1 MAIHPDAIALICS
14 FEGYLRPL
22 KDGTDRVKPYFC
34 PAGVATVGFGSIFR
48 SDGSRV
54 AMTDPPITKAEAMDL
69 MDLELTRKCEP
80 AVSRL
85 ITVPLHPLMHGALI
99 SFVYNCG
106 EGALRGS
113 GLRKAVNERRWSDVT
128 AELAKWRMGGGR
140 ILPGLVRR
148 RSAEAAMFMKGVAAQ
163 RTSTPAND
171 NEGGW
176 LVKLWRAA

>member
-14 FEGYLRPL
+14 FEGYLKPL

-34 PAGVATVGFGSIFR
+34 PANVATVGFGSIFR
-48 SDGSRV
+48 RDGSRV
-54 AMTDPPITKAEAMDL
+54 AMTDPPITRLEAVQL
-69 MDLELTRKCEP
+69 MNLELGKKCEP

-113 GLRKAVNERRWSDVT
+113 GLRRAVNERRWSDVP
-128 AELAKWRMGGGR
+128 AEFAKWRMGGGR

-148 RSAEAAMFMKGVAAQ
+148 RSAESAMFMKGVAAQ
-163 RTSTPAND
+163 RVGPPAND
-171 NEGGW
+171 NGGW
-176 LVKLWRAA
+176 LTIFRRAA